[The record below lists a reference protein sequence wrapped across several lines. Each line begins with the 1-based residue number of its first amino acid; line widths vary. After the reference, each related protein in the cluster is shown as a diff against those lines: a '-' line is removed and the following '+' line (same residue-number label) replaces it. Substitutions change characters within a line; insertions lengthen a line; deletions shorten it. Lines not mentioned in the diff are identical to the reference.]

1 MSAQLEHSVRGGKG
15 REGAQELGPEPQEA
29 LKSPRDAD
37 APTSAG
43 ARSSRRR
50 CHTGV
55 PTGLARCSPPVR
67 KGPPGPGN
75 TGLTSLFRAI
85 RKMQLL
91 PSLKKDRRSWGSP
104 GLSTPAAQARR
115 LCACGSKPQA
125 QIAGRAQDP
134 GRSSRLSQ
142 PPACRLPVA
151 PARGPPAARSP
162 ARRPLLR
169 CLCVPATR
177 LEALGAEPP
186 ARGAEPQILTFPT
199 VYAKCVHSQW
209 PLLTGARESALKPAF
224 QAARSDK
231 PVPGWKPLI
240 FCKLTQNA
248 PRCRQRSCQV

>member
-55 PTGLARCSPPVR
+55 PTGLARCSPPAR

-125 QIAGRAQDP
+125 QIAGRAQ
-134 GRSSRLSQ
+134 
-142 PPACRLPVA
+142 
-151 PARGPPAARSP
+151 
-162 ARRPLLR
+162 
-169 CLCVPATR
+169 
-177 LEALGAEPP
+177 
-186 ARGAEPQILTFPT
+186 
-199 VYAKCVHSQW
+199 
-209 PLLTGARESALKPAF
+209 
-224 QAARSDK
+224 
-231 PVPGWKPLI
+231 PVPGPEGPITSGLRASTALVRYPRRPPTTSWSPQVLQTGVGSQGDRPAWPLPTGWFHKNLRCSHI
-240 FCKLTQNA
+240 SVLFICFSKLA
-248 PRCRQRSCQV
+248 SASSEALI